1 MKTIYKYQVIGPGE
15 RVRMPADAQIV
26 TGGEQDG
33 MLFVW
38 SLHGIPDDAT
48 TYRDRYFEVYG
59 TGHRIPEDAT
69 YISTFF
75 SGPFVWHVF
84 ELVAP

>member
-1 MKTIYKYQVIGPGE
+1 MKTIYKYQALGPDIA
-15 RVRMPADAQIV
+15 VPLPADSQIV
-26 TGGEQDG
+26 TAGEQDG

-38 SLHGIPDDAT
+38 ALHGIPDPNT
-48 TYRDRYFEVYG
+48 TYRDHYFDVYG
-59 TGHRIPEDAT
+59 TGHMIPENAT

-84 ELVAP
+84 ELVAA